1 MGAGYATID
10 SVCIDPCTHRNRPS
24 GGGVMAPST
33 ERREIERLLKIADV
47 TIDGTRDWDIQV
59 HDEAFFA
66 RVLRAGSRGFGQAYV
81 DGWWDCA
88 QLDELFRRL
97 LAARLDSAIH
107 SVRMLLAGLHARL
120 FNLQKPSRAFTIGSH
135 HYDLGNDLYRV
146 MLDRRMIYSSGYWAN
161 ATSLDAAQEA
171 KLDLVC
177 RKLQLGPGMRVLD
190 IGCGWGGAAKFAAE
204 RYGAEVVGIT
214 VSRQQVE
221 LAEQIC
227 RGLPVEIR
235 YQDYRQLNEPFDR
248 IFSLGMIEHVGYK
261 NYRRFMRVVRRCLRD
276 DGRFLLHTIGG
287 NRSCRRGDPWVEK
300 YIFPNSMLPSAKQIS
315 TAAEGI
321 FLLDDWHC
329 FGADY
334 DRTLLQWHRNF
345 EAGWDELRDRYDERF
360 HRMWRY
366 YLLQAAGSF
375 RARKNHVWQIVLSP
389 PQAPADYRA
398 RV

>member
-1 MGAGYATID
+1 
-10 SVCIDPCTHRNRPS
+10 
-24 GGGVMAPST
+24 MAPST

-47 TIDGTRDWDIQV
+47 SIDGPRDWDIQV
-59 HDEAFFA
+59 HDEALFA
-66 RVLRAGSRGFGQAYV
+66 RVLRDGSRGFGEAYM
-81 DGWWDCA
+81 DGWWDCT
-88 QLDELFRRL
+88 QLDELFHRL
-97 LAARLDSAIH
+97 LAARLDAEMH

-146 MLDRRMIYSSGYWAN
+146 MLDRRMIYSSGYWAK

-177 RKLQLGPGMRVLD
+177 SKLQLEPGMRVLD

-204 RYGAEVVGIT
+204 RYGTEVVGIT
-214 VSRQQVE
+214 VSRQQAQ
-221 LAEQIC
+221 LAEELC

-248 IFSLGMIEHVGYK
+248 IFSLGMVEHVGYK
-261 NYRRFMRVVRRCLRD
+261 NYRRFMRVARRCLRD

-287 NRSCRRGDPWVEK
+287 NRSCTRGDPWIEK

-315 TAAEGI
+315 TATEGI

-334 DRTLLQWHRNF
+334 DRTLLEWHRNF
-345 EAGWDELRDRYDERF
+345 EAGWNDLQDRYDERF

-366 YLLQAAGSF
+366 YLLQSAGSF

-389 PQAPADYRA
+389 PHATADYRA
-398 RV
+398 PR